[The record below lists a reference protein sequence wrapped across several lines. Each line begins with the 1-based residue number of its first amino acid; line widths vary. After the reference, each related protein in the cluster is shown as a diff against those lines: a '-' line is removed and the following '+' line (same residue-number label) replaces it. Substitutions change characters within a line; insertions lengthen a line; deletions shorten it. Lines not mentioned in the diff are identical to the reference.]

1 MVSLRS
7 VRKMVSFLSIGRNLL
22 YLIGDPPHVDVNE

>member
-7 VRKMVSFLSIGRNLL
+7 VRKMVSFLSIGRDVL
-22 YLIGDPPHVDVNE
+22 YLIGNPPHVDVNK